1 MPKRYT
7 VEIRIFDEESTELA
21 SDSHEEKYKD
31 DKQAKLKFDDKTR
44 AAREAGKGS
53 S

>member
-1 MPKRYT
+1 MPKRYS
-7 VEIRIFDEESTELA
+7 VEIRILDAQKTELA
-21 SDSHEEKYKD
+21 SDSHEEKYD
-31 DKQAKLKFDDKTR
+31 DDEQAKKKFEAKAR

>member
-7 VEIRIFDEESTELA
+7 VEIRILDEDAELA
-21 SDSHEEKYKD
+21 SDTHEEKYD
-31 DKQAKLKFDDKTR
+31 DDQQAKEKFDDKAR
-44 AAREAGKGS
+44 AARKAGKGS